1 METGETMDISQ
12 RKKLI
17 LRAIVESYVET
28 AEPVGSKSICTDLG
42 LSSAT
47 IRNEMAELTALGL
60 LEQPH
65 TSAGRIPSSK
75 GYRIYVNELMND
87 RRLSAQETMELN
99 SALKQRI
106 NKLDSLLE
114 DAGRLVAEFTH
125 YPVYA
130 LTSGMAGAKIRRF
143 DFIYV
148 DKNTLIVVV
157 MLDNDSVKNKLLHF
171 PEGIDDV
178 MVRKLSTVFNSGF
191 TGLESSEITHE
202 LVAACERACGDTE
215 GVVASVAGFAISAL
229 EESAPRHAH
238 LSGAARILEHPEYR
252 DPDKAQRILSYL
264 SDDAELLKLP
274 APEDDNEVKIL
285 IGPENIA
292 EELSD
297 SSVVV
302 ASYEL
307 GHDMKGL
314 IGVVGPTRMDY
325 ARVSAHLSYLAR
337 GLKLLLGGSDDLPQ
351 LGSGPP
357 GSPPEQR

>member
-1 METGETMDISQ
+1 MEISD
-12 RKKLI
+12 RKKRI

-28 AEPVGSKSICTDLG
+28 AEPIGSKAICADLG

-47 IRNEMAELTALGL
+47 IRNEMAELTSLGL

-75 GYRIYVNELMND
+75 GYRVYVNELMHD
-87 RRLSAQETMELN
+87 RSLSAQETLELN
-99 SALKQRI
+99 TALRQRI
-106 NKLDSLLE
+106 KKLDSLLE

-130 LTSGMAGAKIRRF
+130 LTAGSAGMKIRRF
-143 DFIYV
+143 DFIHV

-171 PEGIDDV
+171 PAGIEDA

-202 LVAACERACGDTE
+202 LVEACERACGDTD

-229 EESAPRHAH
+229 EEAAPRHAF
-238 LSGAARILEHPEYR
+238 LSGAASILDHPEYR
-252 DPDKAQRILSYL
+252 DPDKAQRILAYL
-264 SDDAELLKLP
+264 SDDNELMKLP
-274 APEDDNEVKIL
+274 APEGTSDVKIF
-285 IGPENIA
+285 IGPENVA

-307 GHDMKGL
+307 GNDVKGL

-325 ARVSAHLSYLAR
+325 ARVSAQLAYLAR
-337 GLKLLLGGSDDLPQ
+337 GLKLLLGGADGLPQ

-357 GSPPEQR
+357 GRPPEER